1 MNFDLIIQARVFS
14 SRLPGKVLLS
24 LGDKTVLEFLI
35 NNLKKIDSINKII
48 LAVPKNSNNTLFK
61 KIAKKN
67 KIKLFVSVD
76 KNENNV
82 LKRFYD
88 CAKI

>member
-35 NNLKKIDSINKII
+35 NNLKK
-48 LAVPKNSNNTLFK
+48 
-61 KIAKKN
+61 
-67 KIKLFVSVD
+67 
-76 KNENNV
+76 
-82 LKRFYD
+82 
-88 CAKI
+88 